1 MRTDPT
7 YRRLARTFEL
17 PDGNRRIYCYHVRK
31 TAGTSLY
38 LSFMALGGEDP
49 MDVWRRITTSRLP
62 RTVSGGYSFV
72 SNSRRLLAEGA
83 YFYGRSH
90 RAAADQPL
98 PPRTFTVTVL
108 RDPVQRV
115 HSYFDY
121 LVAGDEAGAV
131 AVCHEALAGWA
142 TPVDLHLALMV
153 PALRSIGHRWET
165 GELTVAAEHRASAVA
180 TRVMGRFGP
189 SFVRPGRR
197 RGTVVVAAPSGDH
210 HALPV
215 MVVGD
220 LLRDAG
226 YAVVDLGPDTPARSL
241 VDAARSADR
250 LVGVAIGASI
260 TGLEEAVREAVAA
273 LHDGMPGVPVIVGG
287 AGIPAEVARQAGAD
301 RWSGPDG
308 PTLVELVEALGDR
321 VGGPDGPG

>member
-1 MRTDPT
+1 MRRVETGPGSAELNASPPTRSARQRAELRLRRGARDIQDIWAIRSDPT

-49 MDVWRRITTSRLP
+49 MVVWRRMTTSRLP
-62 RTVSGGYSFV
+62 RTISGGYSFV

-121 LVAGDEAGAV
+121 LVAGDEAGVPGRV
-131 AVCHEALAGWA
+131 AESERNVARDGFDAFLDRVPRRDLLNQLTMFSERSEVSEAADRIAACSTVLFTEDFARGLVRLGGRLQLPLSSQRA
-142 TPVDLHLALMV
+142 RVTGTRSVLTADQAER
-153 PALRSIGHRWET
+153 LRTRLEPEY
-165 GELTVAAEHRASAVA
+165 ELLRRLED
-180 TRVMGRFGP
+180 GGIGP
-189 SFVRPGRR
+189 SRP
-197 RGTVVVAAPSGDH
+197 D
-210 HALPV
+210 
-215 MVVGD
+215 
-220 LLRDAG
+220 
-226 YAVVDLGPDTPARSL
+226 
-241 VDAARSADR
+241 
-250 LVGVAIGASI
+250 
-260 TGLEEAVREAVAA
+260 
-273 LHDGMPGVPVIVGG
+273 
-287 AGIPAEVARQAGAD
+287 
-301 RWSGPDG
+301 
-308 PTLVELVEALGDR
+308 
-321 VGGPDGPG
+321 

>member
-1 MRTDPT
+1 MTSDGSRIGLSEAAERLGVHYMTAYRYVRT
-7 YRRLARTFEL
+7 
-17 PDGNRRIYCYHVRK
+17 G
-31 TAGTSLY
+31 
-38 LSFMALGGEDP
+38 
-49 MDVWRRITTSRLP
+49 RLP
-62 RTVSGGYSFV
+62 AV
-72 SNSRRLLAEGA
+72 AEG
-83 YFYGRSH
+83 GRWLVDPADLD
-90 RAAADQPL
+90 RVAAAPVRR
-98 PPRTFTVTVL
+98 RTPGGSPAAAAARL
-108 RDPVQRV
+108 EDR
-115 HSYFDY
+115 